1 MHGMLY
7 VDASGRAV
15 SPLYTWQ
22 DGSGE
27 LLLENG
33 ESSVQLLKEVV
44 AAASGYGIV
53 THFYLQ
59 KKGQIPGMESGDI
72 PREFMRL
79 A

>member
-15 SPLYTWQ
+15 SSLYTWQ

-33 ESSVQLLKEVV
+33 ESSVQLLKEVG

-59 KKGQIPGMESGDI
+59 KKDRF
-72 PREFMRL
+72 REWNQETYRANL
-79 A
+79 CD